1 MSVCVTSLREA
12 VSGTCFYVRVVLGFA
27 AERYVLLCARARR
40 IARARRNTVCVCSA
54 LLRTVAHECSRA
66 RVYAWSACQVARE
79 HAWSAKSPT
88 HSRRCKTMHSR
99 RLCHLEEISGMQYRL
114 NYRELAHVAKEMA
127 VSLNE
132 VVELMFTRPGEEE

>member
-1 MSVCVTSLREA
+1 MTSLREA

-40 IARARRNTVCVCSA
+40 IARARRNNVCVCSA

-88 HSRRCKTMHSR
+88 HSRRRTHDETKIIVRMYVPLHG
-99 RLCHLEEISGMQYRL
+99 L
-114 NYRELAHVAKEMA
+114 
-127 VSLNE
+127 
-132 VVELMFTRPGEEE
+132 